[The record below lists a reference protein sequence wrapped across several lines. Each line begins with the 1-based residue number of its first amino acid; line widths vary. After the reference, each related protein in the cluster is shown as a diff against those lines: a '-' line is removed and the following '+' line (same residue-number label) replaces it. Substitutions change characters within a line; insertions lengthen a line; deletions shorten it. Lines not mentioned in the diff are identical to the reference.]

1 MADVIATLFRFRQFV
16 FEYSPWFLTA
26 WVGLA
31 LTTALV
37 TLPPRKVNGQKT
49 LGSSLLSHRLIRWM
63 RQFLLLQAGQSGE
76 KLAEPAAFSGLL
88 AFSLAA
94 SVPGLVATSLIDMM
108 TVGMRVFLAVL
119 YALFL
124 HWSVSRII
132 LPKVKKL
139 QLPAAGE
146 PEIELRAHSPEE
158 RAHAG
163 RTFSRAAWKS
173 FSRQV
178 EKTLIPLAIGFSLA
192 SILTIYVPAYTI
204 RPWMGEGA
212 VLGPFLATLLAMPLQ
227 LTGGA
232 EVPLASALLVK
243 GASLG
248 TALSVMLAAPVTNLG
263 LIRHLRNLSGKVMVL
278 YLAVAWFGA
287 SSLGAAVDLAQRFLI
302 VG

>member
-16 FEYSPWFLTA
+16 FEYGPFFLAAWFAVALAT
-26 WVGLA
+26 GL
-31 LTTALV
+31 V
-37 TLPPRKVNGQKT
+37 MLPPRKVNGPKMP
-49 LGSSLLSHRLIRWM
+49 GSPLLSHQRRHWI
-63 RQFLLLQAGQSGE
+63 RQFLLLPTGQSGE
-76 KLAEPAAFSGLL
+76 KLAEPTAFSGLL

-94 SVPGLVATSLIDMM
+94 SVPGLVATSLIDMK
-108 TVGMRVFLAVL
+108 TLGLRVFLAVL

-124 HWSVSRII
+124 HWSVNRITLLKI
-132 LPKVKKL
+132 KKR
-139 QLPAAGE
+139 QLPPAEE

-158 RAHAG
+158 RSHSG
-163 RTFSRAAWKS
+163 RTFSRAAWKT
-173 FSRQV
+173 FIGQM
-178 EKTLIPLAIGFSLA
+178 EKAMIPLAIGFSLA
-192 SILTIYVPAYTI
+192 SVLTVYVPVYTL
-204 RPWMGEGA
+204 RPW
-212 VLGPFLATLLAMPLQ
+212 LGLMPGPYLVVLLAIPFQ

-263 LIRHLRNLSGKVMVL
+263 LIRHLHRNLSGKVIVL
-278 YLAVAWFGA
+278 YLAVAWLGA